1 MNTIKNPLFIN
12 CETNFSPKIVKI
24 EVCKCD
30 QEDNITKA
38 LTKRNIIMAFAIN
51 VQKIIKGK
59 GNIE

>member
-24 EVCKCD
+24 EVCKYD